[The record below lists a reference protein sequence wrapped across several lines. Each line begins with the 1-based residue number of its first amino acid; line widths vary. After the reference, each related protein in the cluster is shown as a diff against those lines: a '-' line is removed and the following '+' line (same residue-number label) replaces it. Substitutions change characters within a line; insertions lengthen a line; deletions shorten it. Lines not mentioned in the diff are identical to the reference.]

1 MRIDARPD
9 ESNMPGFLSVLI
21 SWFPM
26 LLFIGV
32 WIFFM
37 RQMQGGGRGG
47 AMGFGKSRAK
57 MLTEHHGR
65 VTFEDVAG
73 IDEAKTE
80 LEEVV
85 EFLKDPGK
93 FQRLGGKIPKGV
105 LLVGRQAQVKRFWPV
120 LLQVRPMSFLYHFWF

>member
-1 MRIDARPD
+1 MGIDDDKTSGSTSDGIAFFSYVPKNTELANELSSKGIKVIPEPP
-9 ESNMPGFLSVLI
+9 ESSMPGFLSVLI

-73 IDEAKTE
+73 IDEAKT
-80 LEEVV
+80 
-85 EFLKDPGK
+85 
-93 FQRLGGKIPKGV
+93 
-105 LLVGRQAQVKRFWPV
+105 
-120 LLQVRPMSFLYHFWF
+120 